1 MRIHNRTIG
10 WSLVSALALILVAGN
25 GCDKDNGAEP
35 EKNQSIIGSW
45 RMVSITIKD
54 TPIGDFKVPAAQF
67 LEMSGTGASTSTLR
81 FNEDGSVILTTTYVD
96 SADGVVPGTWTAGGD
111 TLIIVGA
118 GLDGTVG
125 YDVEGNTLT
134 LTRRMPIDFDF
145 DGIPEDREI
154 DMVYK
159 RL

>member
-1 MRIHNRTIG
+1 MRIHERMGG
-10 WSLVSALALILVAGN
+10 WALVSALALALVAGA

-35 EKNQSIIGSW
+35 VKDQSIIGAW
-45 RMVSITIKD
+45 RLASITIKD

-67 LEMSGTGASTSTLR
+67 LAMSGTGATTSTLR
-81 FNEDGSVILTTTYVD
+81 FNEDGSVILTTTYAD
-96 SADGVVPGTWTAGGD
+96 SADGVVPGTWTAEGD
-111 TLIIVGA
+111 TLTIVGA
-118 GLDGTVG
+118 GLDGTIG
-125 YDVEGNTLT
+125 YDVDGNTLA

-154 DMVYK
+154 DMIYK